1 MNLSSNVNL
10 FLGLHAQLKVFH
22 WQTKGYARHQ
32 AFADVRSQLDDLVDE
47 FVEQAMGQYGRFTLD
62 EESSMIKLVNL
73 SELKP
78 VEMMETICTALKQM
92 TQDIDSEDT
101 NLLNLRDE
109 ILGLVQKMKYLL
121 TLE

>member
-10 FLGLHAQLKVFH
+10 FLGLHAQLKIFH

-32 AFADVRSQLDDLVDE
+32 SFAEVRSQLDDLVDE
-47 FVEQAMGQYGRFTLD
+47 FVEQAMGQYGRFVLD
-62 EESSMIKLVNL
+62 EESSTLKLVNL
-73 SELKP
+73 SEVKP
-78 VEMMETICTALKQM
+78 VEMAETICTALKQM

>member
-109 ILGLVQKMKYLL
+109 ILGLAQKMKYLL